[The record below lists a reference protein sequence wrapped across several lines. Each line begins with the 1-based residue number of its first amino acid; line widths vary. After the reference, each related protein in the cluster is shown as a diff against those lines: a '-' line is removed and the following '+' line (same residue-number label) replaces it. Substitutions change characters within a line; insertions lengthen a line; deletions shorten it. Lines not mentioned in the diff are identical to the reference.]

1 MICCFSFSFH
11 KVAAVVSK
19 SDDEIEVIA
28 TDIKEDGKPKRTST
42 SKKAKKQEGRE
53 RERDRERER
62 EGRERER
69 SLTFIICIYHMQW
82 ISFVNIPMQVIIRCT
97 KSNDF
102 IAKGSCYLIEKEC
115 FV

>member
-28 TDIKEDGKPKRTST
+28 TDIKEDGKPKRAST

-53 RERDRERER
+53 REEERER
-62 EGRERER
+62 GEIKREKFNFHY
-69 SLTFIICIYHMQW
+69 LYLPHA
-82 ISFVNIPMQVIIRCT
+82 V
-97 KSNDF
+97 DF
-102 IAKGSCYLIEKEC
+102 FC
-115 FV
+115 

>member
-1 MICCFSFSFH
+1 MICCFYFCFSFH

-53 RERDRERER
+53 RETDIDRERE
-62 EGRERER
+62 GGIRERG
-69 SLTFIICIYHMQW
+69 
-82 ISFVNIPMQVIIRCT
+82 V
-97 KSNDF
+97 
-102 IAKGSCYLIEKEC
+102 
-115 FV
+115 